1 MTMIVYKINYDNND
15 RFIII
20 IQVCDEDVLV
30 EHEVEIVEEAI
41 KSSKSSVFNLYNYTP
56 LAHCMY
62 TITQL
67 HFVLH

>member
-1 MTMIVYKINYDNND
+1 MINNN
-15 RFIII
+15 RCTII

-41 KSSKSSVFNLYNYTP
+41 KSSKLSVFNYTP

-62 TITQL
+62 TITFCYFAL
-67 HFVLH
+67 NSIY